1 MKISEIQ
8 ARQGKIDVEGTIA
21 DLGEIR
27 EYNKNGGTLKVC
39 DAKFKDDSGE
49 INLTLWNDEIDKV
62 KVGDKVKITNGYCGE
77 YQGEKQLSAG
87 KFGNLEKI
95 GLENTDET
103 NFNNYSLWNKNFQ
116 NAVVKIN

>member
-8 ARQGKIDVEGTIA
+8 ARQGRIDVQGKIT

-27 EYNKNGGTLKVC
+27 EFNKNSGNLRVC
-39 DAKFKDDSGE
+39 DAELKDDSGE
-49 INLTLWNDEIDKV
+49 IKLTLWNDEIDKV

-87 KFGNLEKI
+87 KFGKLEVI
-95 GLENTDET
+95 EE
-103 NFNNYSLWNKNFQ
+103 
-116 NAVVKIN
+116 